1 MARRKPTRLT
11 PMLREALTRGEPL
24 IVEELPSRTQ
34 LRLDIYR
41 RHRGGGAWVRRQ
53 TVRLIE
59 PQ

>member
-1 MARRKPTRLT
+1 
-11 PMLREALTRGEPL
+11 MLREALTRGEPL